1 MPSKMNY
8 MNYRPMLL
16 TWIGLLILLGVS
28 VLGASMTSGVLQLVI
43 SLTCAALM
51 AALVMT
57 FFMRLR
63 SAEALIRLYAL
74 GGFLWLGFLILMTM
88 ADYLTR

>member
-1 MPSKMNY
+1 MS
-8 MNYRPMLL
+8 YRLMLL
-16 TWIGLLILLGVS
+16 TWGGVLVLLGLSLLAVQFT
-28 VLGASMTSGVLQLVI
+28 AGVLQYVINLV
-43 SLTCAALM
+43 CAALM

-74 GGFLWLGFLILMTM
+74 GGFLWLSFLILLSL